1 MTRQRNTTRWERMA
15 GFSLSE
21 LLTVIALM
29 GLFILFGGPAMADAF
44 RAYKVRSAAD
54 ILATDVRALRYA
66 AVAGRTSLTMTL
78 NNQGHATAPN
88 QYTFTNTKGDTVTRR
103 IEYGVNLESSSV
115 ASITFSPMGSTG
127 VSSTQTL
134 VVSMGVNGTR
144 GDRYTIAVS
153 PSGTVSTAYS
163 TYVP

>member
-1 MTRQRNTTRWERMA
+1 MKRESNATRRERMA

-29 GLFILFGGPAMADAF
+29 ALFILFGGPAMADAF

-54 ILATDVRALRYA
+54 VLATDVRALRYA

-78 NNQGHATAPN
+78 NNQGNTPPN
-88 QYTFTNTKGDTVTRR
+88 QYTFTNAKGQSVTRQ
-103 IEYGVNLESSSV
+103 IEYGVNLETSSA
-115 ASITFSPMGSTG
+115 ASITFSAMGSTG
-127 VSSTQTL
+127 TSSTQTF
-134 VVSMGVNGTR
+134 VVSMGVNSTR